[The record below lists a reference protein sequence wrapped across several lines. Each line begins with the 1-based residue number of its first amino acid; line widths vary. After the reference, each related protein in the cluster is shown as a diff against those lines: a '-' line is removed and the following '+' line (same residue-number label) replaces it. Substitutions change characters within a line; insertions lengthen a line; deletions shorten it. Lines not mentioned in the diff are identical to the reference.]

1 MIVKNDVIL
10 LLTELQNQGVD
21 VSDEINL
28 VIKSQQIPLDAL
40 KKINDNRPM
49 DIINFYEKIRKS
61 YNDKRSKLYIN
72 LMKSDENVI
81 KDPKTI
87 LTTLSGMLNQI
98 LQFKANDQPLFYKH
112 SRADEIT
119 KVLNIYFDNY
129 NIEPAQ
135 QLMALIKAD
144 VKVLEMAK

>member
-1 MIVKNDVIL
+1 MIAKNDIIL

-21 VSDEINL
+21 VSNEIGL
-28 VIKSQQIPLDAL
+28 VLKSQQIPLEAL

-72 LMKSDENVI
+72 LMKADENVI
-81 KDPKTI
+81 KDPRTI

-98 LQFKANDQPLFYKH
+98 LQYKAEDQPLFYKH

-119 KVLNIYFDNY
+119 KVLNIYFNNY

-135 QLMALIKAD
+135 QLVTLMKADIKA
-144 VKVLEMAK
+144 LEMAK